1 MGQNFWVLSK
11 NNRQHFPKIRAHRFK
26 ALIFY
31 AGLAKAQDAHA
42 GMEKSDM
49 YRPEHVLN
57 KRV

>member
-11 NNRQHFPKIRAHRFK
+11 NKRQHFPKIRALRFK

-42 GMEKSDM
+42 GMEKSEM